1 MAQQSE
7 AGIPRAA
14 KRKWGYDPAQVD
26 AFLERAHALYDSE
39 GAQLTQRDI
48 QNVSFDLARGGYVI
62 AQVDAALAR
71 LERAVVDK
79 QTAWEIGQHGRV
91 AWKAQTEELYREIS
105 RHADRA
111 QRERFGEG
119 KARTPSYDRKQVDR
133 LIDSVVDKCAAE
145 LGVDGVSKESVKD
158 LSKITSDAVANAV
171 FTQRKGR
178 KGYDER
184 QVDYFLNSCV
194 QLLSRI
200 ESYERIADYVAAEA
214 EGEPAAG
221 SIASTV
227 SDAPVAPLFDDGARA
242 RRDMPAVP
250 MPEPEPVSFAPK
262 SGEDSFDAL
271 SQAEQSLFA
280 ASRTPAPAA
289 PAAPAMPATL
299 PIATA
304 AGAAATVAQP
314 SIFQPKAPV
323 AAEPSAAPAFQ
334 PIATPAAA
342 EATQAMPAPS
352 FTPASTAPTTAVTGA
367 FAASPTAPAPASS
380 IFPASTPA
388 APAPT
393 PVSPSLAALAQMA
406 ESTQEGP
413 STDTPSFMPHMPS
426 LDMPSTNATGP
437 IAMPSVMP
445 AAPAPAAPAAS
456 ASNTA
461 SAFTVNPY
469 AKAAAAGEPVPA
481 ALLAETEQ
489 AIPVVDETAPAPTQT
504 PAKPHVGR
512 HSANAFP
519 VLNTPSA
526 DFDIP
531 DLAFPSLHFGGDRK
545 EQ

>member
-79 QTAWEIGQHGRV
+79 QTAWEIGRHGRV
-91 AWKAQTEELYREIS
+91 AWKAQTEELYREVS

-111 QRERFGEG
+111 QRERFGDG
-119 KARTPSYDRKQVDR
+119 KARTPSYDRRQVDR
-133 LIDSVVDKCAAE
+133 LIDSVVDRCAAE
-145 LGVDGVSKESVKD
+145 LGVDGASKESVKD
-158 LSKITSDAVANAV
+158 LDKITAEYVANAV

-221 SIASTV
+221 SIASDV
-227 SDAPVAPLFDDGARA
+227 AAAPVAPLFDDEARA
-242 RRDMPAVP
+242 RRDAPAVP
-250 MPEPEPVSFAPK
+250 MPEPEPVPFAPTAR
-262 SGEDSFDAL
+262 EDSFNAL
-271 SQAEQSLFA
+271 SQAEQNLFA
-280 ASRTPAPAA
+280 APRTTPAVAMPATSSV
-289 PAAPAMPATL
+289 PAMPATL

-304 AGAAATVAQP
+304 AGAAVQP
-314 SIFQPKAPV
+314 PVFQPRTFAVPEPAPTSATTV
-323 AAEPSAAPAFQ
+323 GSAPAAP
-334 PIATPAAA
+334 
-342 EATQAMPAPS
+342 
-352 FTPASTAPTTAVTGA
+352 
-367 FAASPTAPAPASS
+367 S
-380 IFPASTPA
+380 IFPA
-388 APAPT
+388 APADPVT
-393 PVSPSLAALAQMA
+393 APVSSSLAALAQMA
-406 ESTQEGP
+406 ESTQDGP

-426 LDMPSTNATGP
+426 LDMPSTNVTGP
-437 IAMPSVMP
+437 VAMPSVVPASP
-445 AAPAPAAPAAS
+445 AAP
-456 ASNTA
+456 TA
-461 SAFTVNPY
+461 SAFTMNPY

-489 AIPVVDETAPAPTQT
+489 AIPVVDTPAPATAPT
-504 PAKPHVGR
+504 PAAPSVPATPHVGR
-512 HSANAFP
+512 HSAAFP
-519 VLNTPSA
+519 LLNTPST

-531 DLAFPSLHFGGDRK
+531 DLSFPTLRFGGEQK

>member
-79 QTAWEIGQHGRV
+79 QTAWEIGRHGRV
-91 AWKAQTEELYREIS
+91 AWKAQTEELYREVS

-111 QRERFGEG
+111 QRERFGDG
-119 KARTPSYDRKQVDR
+119 KARTPSYDRRQVDR
-133 LIDSVVDKCAAE
+133 LIDSVVDRCAAE
-145 LGVDGVSKESVKD
+145 LGVDGVSKESAKD
-158 LSKITSDAVANAV
+158 LDKITSEYVANAV

-221 SIASTV
+221 SIAS
-227 SDAPVAPLFDDGARA
+227 DAAAAPVAPLFDDEAHA
-242 RRDMPAVP
+242 RRDVPAVP
-250 MPEPEPVSFAPK
+250 MPEPEPVSFAPAAR
-262 SGEDSFDAL
+262 EDSFNAL
-271 SQAEQSLFA
+271 SQAEQNLFA
-280 ASRTPAPAA
+280 APRTTPAVAMPAA

-299 PIATA
+299 PMATA
-304 AGAAATVAQP
+304 AGAAVAQP
-314 SIFQPKAPV
+314 PVFQPRTFAVSGPAP
-323 AAEPSAAPAFQ
+323 AAPA
-334 PIATPAAA
+334 ASA
-342 EATQAMPAPS
+342 ATQATPTPS
-352 FTPASTAPTTAVTGA
+352 L
-367 FAASPTAPAPASS
+367 APAPTSATTVGSAPAAPS
-380 IFPASTPA
+380 IFPA
-388 APAPT
+388 APADPVT
-393 PVSPSLAALAQMA
+393 APVSSSLAALAQMA
-406 ESTQEGP
+406 ESTQDGP

-426 LDMPSTNATGP
+426 LDMPSTNVTGP
-437 IAMPSVMP
+437 VAMPSVVPASP
-445 AAPAPAAPAAS
+445 AAP
-456 ASNTA
+456 TA
-461 SAFTVNPY
+461 SAFTMNPY

-489 AIPVVDETAPAPTQT
+489 AIPVVDTPAPAAPTAPD
-504 PAKPHVGR
+504 KPHVGR
-512 HSANAFP
+512 HSAAAFP
-519 VLNTPSA
+519 LLNTPSA
-526 DFDIP
+526 DLDIP
-531 DLAFPSLHFGGDRK
+531 DLSFPTLRFGGEQK